1 MFVFQT
7 KKCTCANILRDVDFI
22 PMDAFHKMFVVR
34 VNFYPKKKYLVVVF
48 SCFSQKHKVRL
59 IDDFTQSGVN
69 HFVTA
74 HEEPSLHTVDI
85 ADSTI
90 TVWMQIC
97 SSNRSPSE
105 LIKTFDLSS
114 TYKQIALS
122 EAGRKVAYISVWDP
136 FEKRPRYFRSLAL
149 PFGAVRS
156 VHSFLSVA
164 R

>member
-34 VNFYPKKKYLVVVF
+34 ANFYPKKKYLVVVF

-90 TVWMQIC
+90 TVWMSCLMNMINFYLLKGQSEFLHVKQKQLPC
-97 SSNRSPSE
+97 SKCPCAFW
-105 LIKTFDLSS
+105 LIAGQVTQQ
-114 TYKQIALS
+114 YK
-122 EAGRKVAYISVWDP
+122 
-136 FEKRPRYFRSLAL
+136 
-149 PFGAVRS
+149 
-156 VHSFLSVA
+156 
-164 R
+164 

>member
-1 MFVFQT
+1 MTCLTCVVSASSSLQKFACRHVVQDTILMFVFQT

-34 VNFYPKKKYLVVVF
+34 VSFYPKKKYLVVVF

-105 LIKTFDLSS
+105 LIKNFRPVQCVQTNS
-114 TYKQIALS
+114 T
-122 EAGRKVAYISVWDP
+122 
-136 FEKRPRYFRSLAL
+136 
-149 PFGAVRS
+149 
-156 VHSFLSVA
+156 
-164 R
+164 